1 MKSGD
6 DEIEKAN
13 PSSKQAQREAGQDIL
28 AIFCFYKSSECYE

>member
-13 PSSKQAQREAGQDIL
+13 PSSKQAQREAGQDICNIL
-28 AIFCFYKSSECYE
+28 LLQII